1 MFRSLFFI
9 GLFAILI
16 TSFRYFLCIEFER
29 FQIKDTLSW
38 NQGIKR
44 NRYDLFLAFDDGRF
58 ASYHLFANYSKYQA
72 NDLLLKLF
80 EGNSFVGIEENGRV
94 FYYRFS
100 QIIRIESQKISLKLG
115 KKGLF

>member
-1 MFRSLFFI
+1 MFWSLFFI
-9 GLFAILI
+9 GLFAFMI
-16 TSFRYFLCIEFER
+16 TSFRYVLCTKFER
-29 FQIKDTLSW
+29 LQIKDNLSW
-38 NQGIKR
+38 KQGIKR
-44 NRYDLFLAFDDGRF
+44 NRYELFLAFDDGRF

-100 QIIRIESQKISLKLG
+100 QIVRIESQKISLKLG
-115 KKGLF
+115 KKGMF

>member
-9 GLFAILI
+9 GLLTLLTNVFHYL
-16 TSFRYFLCIEFER
+16 LCSKFER
-29 FQIKDTLSW
+29 IQMKDTLSW
-38 NQGIKR
+38 KQGIKR
-44 NRYDLFLAFDDGRF
+44 NRYELLLAFDDGRF
-58 ASYHLFANYSKYQA
+58 ASYHLFANYSKYQV

-80 EGNSFVGIEENGRV
+80 AGNSFVGIEENGRV

-100 QIIRIESQKISLKLG
+100 QIIRIESQKVSLKFG

>member
-1 MFRSLFFI
+1 MFRSLFSI
-9 GLFAILI
+9 GLLALLI
-16 TSFRYFLCIEFER
+16 SVLHYLLCSKFER
-29 FQIKDTLSW
+29 IQMKDTLSW
-38 NQGIKR
+38 KQGIKR
-44 NRYDLFLAFDDGRF
+44 NRYELYLAFDDGRF

-100 QIIRIESQKISLKLG
+100 QIIRMESQKVSLKLG